1 MNLAPPDFS
10 GADGFPEVLVEG
22 RIVSAG
28 FERARIFS
36 QHLGGAVARGF
47 LKGRV
52 HIFDVPPRVGDDDGV
67 GALLDGGQ
75 EFLPVILRL
84 LVRGDVNQRHAAC
97 GRAVFVHPCGHLQMR
112 EEGGPVMPDHP
123 EIALLRLPRLQE
135 ALPAP
140 VVEVLTFLGDKCG
153 QAPSDQ
159 RAAPQ
164 VEECGGGE
172 VRFEDQALLAER
184 AIADRGQI
192 VEVEIPRPGG
202 VQLRLRP
209 PQLLVLHLEFDLVH
223 AQLVERGAQ
232 GFRRQG
238 IEILRRA
245 VEGFPEE
252 LFRPLAERGRLRR
265 LLVFGAHGERGGEQ
279 YPMSNKEFPIS
290 KEGIASVSF
299 NGVTA
304 APSSF
309 LLSRRS

>member
-1 MNLAPPDFS
+1 MLVQAGLEDAGILPD
-10 GADGFPEVLVEG
+10 
-22 RIVSAG
+22 R
-28 FERARIFS
+28 
-36 QHLGGAVARGF
+36 LGGGKTRGF
-47 LKGRV
+47 LEGRV
-52 HIFDVPPRVGDDDGV
+52 HVFDVPPRVGDDDGV

-75 EFLPVILRL
+75 EFPPVFLRL

-97 GRAVFVHPCGHLQMR
+97 RRAVFVHPGAHLQMR
-112 EEGGPVMPDHP
+112 KERGRVLPDHL
-123 EIALLRLPRLQE
+123 EVAVLRLARLQE
-135 ALPAP
+135 VLPAA
-140 VVEVLTFLGDKCG
+140 VVEVLTFLGDECG

-159 RAAPQ
+159 SAAPQ
-164 VEECGGGE
+164 VEEYGCGE
-172 VRFEDQALLAER
+172 VRFEDQPLLPYR
-184 AIADRGQI
+184 AIADRGQV

-202 VQLRLRP
+202 VQLGLRP
-209 PQLLVLHLEFDLVH
+209 AQLLVLHLEFDLVH

-265 LLVFGAHGERGGEQ
+265 LLVFGAHGERGGGQ
-279 YPMSNKEFPIS
+279 FPMSNKEFPIS